1 MTIVDSNV
9 PFTRALDSF
18 MDVNWQ
24 YNNPANP
31 ADAAIGPA
39 GYDNHLYYSFGVRS
53 FPPSHPRLKFL
64 IQYLIGCRR
73 PERGCVPD

>member
-1 MTIVDSNV
+1 
-9 PFTRALDSF
+9 

-39 GYDNHLYYSFGVRS
+39 GYDNHLYYSFGVRFVYPVGS
-53 FPPSHPRLKFL
+53 AFEYPNDVS
-64 IQYLIGCRR
+64 Y
-73 PERGCVPD
+73 RGSPTRTRTRT